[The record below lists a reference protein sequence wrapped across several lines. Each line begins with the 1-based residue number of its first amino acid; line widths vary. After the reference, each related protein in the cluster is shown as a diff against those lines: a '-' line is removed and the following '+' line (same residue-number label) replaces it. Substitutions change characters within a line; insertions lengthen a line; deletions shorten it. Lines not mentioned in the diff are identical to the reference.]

1 MSIATSV
8 KLGERKATL
17 QTLAKDLDCS
27 VHSLILDAVD
37 RHIENLQNKQA
48 YDRRAM
54 QAWEDYQKTGMHVT
68 LKEFSDWVDSL
79 ETDSPQAKPQC
90 HKS

>member
-37 RHIENLQNKQA
+37 RHIENLQEKQA

-54 QAWEDYQKTGMHVT
+54 QAWEDYQATGMHVT
-68 LKEFSDWVDSL
+68 LKEFSGWVDSL
-79 ETDSPQAKPQC
+79 ESDSPQAKPQC
-90 HKS
+90 HK